1 MLINRLSRLSVPP
14 KNLYYRTAARMS
26 TYKGATPSNPQ
37 LDPRIVE
44 FYENFYRVSDDPSE
58 ESHIEYANSLTKDGT
73 LVMGTKKATGY
84 DNLLELRKGLW
95 SGPIKTRKHH
105 LKQIFPFG
113 DNSKNVML
121 HGSVDYGLKN
131 GKAVTVE
138 WAGRAELVE
147 EGGKLKMKEYQV
159 YLDSAP
165 VANAA
170 KD

>member
-1 MLINRLSRLSVPP
+1 
-14 KNLYYRTAARMS
+14 MS
-26 TYKGATPSNPQ
+26 TYKGATPSNPKI
-37 LDPRIVE
+37 DPRVVE
-44 FYENFYRVSDDPSE
+44 FYENFYRVSDDPSDQA
-58 ESHIEYANSLTKDGT
+58 HKEYVESLTHDGT

-84 DNLLELRKGLW
+84 DNVMELRKGLW
-95 SGPIKTRKHH
+95 SGPVKTRKHT

-131 GKAVTVE
+131 GKDVTVE
-138 WAGRAELVE
+138 WAARAELTE